1 VYEIYPK
8 TCLRAEVCYPLSF
21 FYLHFIRFSAEGGPL
36 DHIWALLIGVEDNPK
51 DPIGP
56 DADLENMRVWLDSRN
71 TPPDNIRVLQ
81 NEEATRDAILGV
93 FASHLIH
100 NPAIPRD
107 APILIYYSGHGAHL
121 KAPAEW
127 VKYGEATKGR
137 IECIIPHDALPFDGN
152 YDGENEDYIEAD
164 ENAVED
170 LEKNVDEDY
179 DHPRAIPDR
188 TIAALLRQ
196 LARAKGE

>member
-1 VYEIYPK
+1 MAEIEGVIGS
-8 TCLRAEVCYPLSF
+8 AV
-21 FYLHFIRFSAEGGPL
+21 FSQLDLFLDGPP
-36 DHIWALLIGVEDNPK
+36 HMWALLIGIEDDIE

-56 DADLENMRVWLDSRN
+56 DADVAAMLAWLASRN
-71 TPPDNIRVLQ
+71 TPGDNISVLS

-121 KAPAEW
+121 KAPTEW
-127 VKYGEATKGR
+127 VKHGEATKGR
-137 IECIIPHDALPFDGN
+137 IECIIPYDAVFVFD
-152 YDGENEDYIEAD
+152 DDAGENDEDAE
-164 ENAVED
+164 ED
-170 LEKNVDEDY
+170 LEENDDEDY
-179 DHPRAIPDR
+179 DIKRAIPDR
-188 TIAALLRQ
+188 TIGALLRQ